1 MAEPKCRGMNYVME
15 NVINNDNDKKMSATE
30 LWNVVSRVHET
41 SNCTERQLSGIAL
54 DVVTMNYAFIPV
66 AGNTIHIHI

>member
-1 MAEPKCRGMNYVME
+1 
-15 NVINNDNDKKMSATE
+15 MSATE

-41 SNCTERQLSGIAL
+41 SNCTEWQLSGIAL

-66 AGNTIHIHI
+66 AGYTIHIHI